1 MVTAMPSTSLAAWL
15 GARSDAELI
24 ALLRARPDLATP
36 PPADTSVLATRAG
49 VRSSV
54 ARACEDLDAFALST
68 LEALVVLDADT
79 EPVSCSAVTGL
90 LGSDVTA
97 ERVQR
102 SLRDLRIQALVW
114 GDAEELSCVPAVRE
128 VLRTFPG
135 GLGRP
140 ADHLTV
146 EQATA
151 ALLDLSADELAVVRT
166 LAGDAPIG
174 RTKDARTTVPLEQA
188 TTPIQRLLAR
198 GLLLRRDAETVELPR
213 QVAFAVRGDHP
224 MGQVQPDEPAFD
236 RTTPDQFAVDTTAAG
251 ETLELIR
258 HTELLLESW
267 GEQPPDVLRSGG
279 VGVRDL
285 RRTGKALGL
294 DSARLA
300 LVVELAAAANL
311 IATSADARPHTD
323 APRWMPTTL
332 ADTWLATTPEQRWA
346 MLATAWLQLPRV
358 PGLIGARDE
367 KDRALGP
374 LSDDLR
380 RPLAPADRR
389 RVLNLLDELPPGHGV
404 RGPEE
409 VAAVLAWR
417 APRRGGRLRDDLV
430 RWTMSEASALGI
442 VALGA
447 LSSAGRALL
456 NGAPAA
462 PLLASAL
469 PEPLDHVLVQA
480 DLTVVAPGRLEADLA
495 ADMKLV
501 ADVESAGSAT
511 VFRIGE
517 SSIRRAFD
525 AGRTAD
531 ELHELFRE
539 RSRTPVPQA
548 LDYLIDDVARRH
560 GNLRAGIASTFL
572 RCDDPVLVAEVLA
585 HPDAG
590 ELELRRI
597 APTVLVSP
605 LPLTDVLDG
614 LRAAGFAPLAEGPDG
629 QIMDLR
635 PQGHRVRASARP
647 APPPALPSPSEQQL
661 AELITKLRAG
671 DHAGKAPGGAVRP
684 ERGRPSAAATLELL
698 RAAARARRSVLL
710 GFVDAHGVASRRVV
724 EPTDVGGGILLG
736 YDRGRGAEDQFPLH
750 RITSVAVVEE

>member
-1 MVTAMPSTSLAAWL
+1 MVASMPSTSLAAWL
-15 GARSDAELI
+15 RGRNDAELT

-54 ARACEDLDAFALST
+54 ARACEELDAFALST
-68 LEALVVLDADT
+68 LEALVVLDADS
-79 EPVSCSAVTGL
+79 EPVSCSAVTRM
-90 LGSDVTA
+90 LGSEVSE
-97 ERVQR
+97 ERVHESVQG
-102 SLRDLRIQALVW
+102 LRAQALVW
-114 GDAEELSCVPAVRE
+114 GAGEELSVVPAVRE

-140 ADHLTV
+140 AEHLTV

-151 ALLDLSADELAVVRT
+151 ALADLSSEELAVVRR
-166 LAGDAPIG
+166 LSGDAPVG
-174 RTKDARTTVPLEQA
+174 RTKDAGKAISLEQA

-198 GLLLRRDAETVELPR
+198 GLLVRRDAETVELPR
-213 QVAFAVRGDHP
+213 QLAIAVRGDHP
-224 MGQVQPDEPAFD
+224 MGRVQTEEPTID
-236 RTTPDQFAVDTTAAG
+236 RTEPGQSTVDSTAAG
-251 ETLELIR
+251 ETLELLR
-258 HTELLLESW
+258 HTELLLEAW

-279 VGVRDL
+279 VGVRDI
-285 RRTGKALGL
+285 RRTGKALEL
-294 DSARLA
+294 DSGRLA
-300 LVVELAAAANL
+300 LIIELAAAANL
-311 IATSADARPHTD
+311 VAGSADPS
-323 APRWMPTTL
+323 PQWVPTTL
-332 ADTWLATTPEQRWA
+332 ADTWLATTPEQRWM
-346 MLATAWLQLPRV
+346 MLATAWLQLQRV
-358 PGLIGARDE
+358 PGLIGTRDE
-367 KDRALGP
+367 KDRILGP

-380 RPLAPADRR
+380 RPLAPTDRH
-389 RVLNLLDELPPGHGV
+389 RVLNLLAELPPGQGV
-404 RGPEE
+404 RGPDA
-409 VAAVLAWR
+409 VATVLAWR

-430 RWTMSEASALGI
+430 RWTMSEATALGF

-456 NGAPAA
+456 TGAPDATTM
-462 PLLASAL
+462 LAHAL

-511 VFRIGE
+511 VFRISE
-517 SSIRRAFD
+517 NSIRRAFD

-539 RSRTPVPQA
+539 KSRTPVPQA

-560 GNLRAGIASTFL
+560 GNLRAGMASTFL

-585 HPDAG
+585 HPDTAD
-590 ELELRRI
+590 LELRRI

-605 LPLTDVLDG
+605 IPLADVLDG
-614 LRAAGFAPLAEGPDG
+614 LRTAGFAPLAEGPDG

-635 PQGHRVRASARP
+635 PQGHRVRANPRP

-661 AELITKLRAG
+661 AELISKLRAG
-671 DHAGKAPGGAVRP
+671 DHAGRAPGGAVLP
-684 ERGRPSAAATLELL
+684 ERGRPSAAATLQLL
-698 RAAARARRSVLL
+698 RDAARSRRSVLL
-710 GFVDAHGVASRRVV
+710 GFVDAHGVASKRVV